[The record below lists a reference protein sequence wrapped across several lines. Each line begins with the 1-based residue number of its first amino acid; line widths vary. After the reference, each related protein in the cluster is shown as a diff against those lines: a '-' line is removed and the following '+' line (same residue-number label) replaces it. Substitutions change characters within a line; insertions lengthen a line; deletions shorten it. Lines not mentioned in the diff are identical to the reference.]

1 MRGPGLRRVAA
12 PAEFRVGGRTVP
24 ALLYAVGA
32 RRVWLCLR
40 ERDAVAGRDASLEG
54 GEIAARPRGAAA
66 DDGWIRG
73 ADFRLGP
80 ARGASVEA
88 VRMAAFTPSEAP
100 TNRWA
105 VDAMPPVRLF
115 LDDETPLPGLR
126 SNPALAGVEVHSV
139 NEARGSAAVGALL
152 LGCRPPHDPD
162 EAEVRRLLDRH
173 PGLSA
178 VLCARSGATT
188 GWRGDLAGSG
198 AVHYACS
205 GWPRAP
211 ELAALLHSALECSA
225 FHRAWRLLCDS
236 GDENGDDTGDGG
248 ENRDEAE
255 GPEWAWYD
263 SESRT
268 QRRSVQR
275 ALRDLEVRVEER
287 LPGVSATLYAYDEWA
302 ESLVGS
308 RPGPE
313 GHSVESAAVGA
324 ISFVARTGVS
334 LREDRP
340 ERSVFFDPD
349 LDAAPGAGA
358 ALFALPVR
366 DHAGSVFGVLAGHP
380 DEPGG
385 SFTPEVPTE
394 ARLVASEFAPALA
407 GLREVRRPEIGKQS
421 IFRPEALAEH
431 RRPESTSSILN
442 VSARWGGWVVG
453 GLAALVAGFFAFLI
467 FGRSTE
473 YAEGAAL
480 VRSRGQ
486 VPIVANAP
494 GTVAEVRL
502 SPGAAVNPGTVVG
515 TLYDADELALAERL
529 EQEYE
534 AQLVSLLRFPDDPTL
549 GTGLLSLRAGSREA
563 RAALRERALR
573 SPTSGV
579 LTDVRV
585 RVGTAVTPGQTV
597 ATVGTP
603 GAGFELVAEVPG
615 NYRPLLREGLP
626 VVAELAQFPGD
637 RLHLIASAVSP
648 EVVDAAEAEAI
659 LGRGFAE
666 EVGTGSV
673 ALVYARVPEEMAE
686 AFGDGQGLYDGM
698 TGAVRIP
705 VRRDRFIASLW
716 PSLGSSTRR

>member
-40 ERDAVAGRDASLEG
+40 EVDAVAGRDASLEG

-88 VRMAAFTPSEAP
+88 VRMAAFTASGDEVL
-100 TNRWA
+100 TSRWA

-126 SNPALAGVEVHSV
+126 SNPALAGVEVRSV
-139 NEARGSAAVGALL
+139 HDARGSAAVGALL

-162 EAEVRRLLDRH
+162 EAEVRVLLDRH

-211 ELAALLHSALECSA
+211 ELAALLHSALECAA
-225 FHRAWRLLCDS
+225 FHRAWRLLFGS
-236 GDENGDDTGDGG
+236 GNDAGEGAGDDDGV
-248 ENRDEAE
+248 A

-313 GHSVESAAVGA
+313 GQSVESAAVGA
-324 ISFVARTGVS
+324 ISFVARTGLS
-334 LREDRP
+334 IREDRP

-349 LDAAPGAGA
+349 LDAAPGAGS

-366 DHAGSVFGVLAGHP
+366 DHSGSVFGVLAGHP

-385 SFTPEVPTE
+385 SFAPEAPAE

-407 GLREVRRPEIGKQS
+407 GLREARRPEIGKQS

-442 VSARWGGWVVG
+442 VSASWGGWIVG
-453 GLAALVAGFFAFLI
+453 GLAALVMGFFAFLI

-486 VPIVANAP
+486 VPVVANAP

-502 SPGAAVNPGTVVG
+502 SPGAVVNRGTVVG

-549 GTGLLSLRAGSREA
+549 GSALPSLRAGSREA

-637 RLHLIASAVSP
+637 RLHLIASAISP

-659 LGRGFAE
+659 LGRAFAE

-686 AFGDGQGLYDGM
+686 AFGDRQGLYDGM
-698 TGAVRIP
+698 TGTVRIP

-716 PSLGSSTRR
+716 PALGSSTRR

>member
-1 MRGPGLRRVAA
+1 MRSPGLRRVAA
-12 PAEFRVGGRTVP
+12 PAEFRLGGRTVP

-40 ERDAVAGRDASLEG
+40 EADAIAGRDLSAEG
-54 GEIAARPRGAAA
+54 GEIAVRPRGAAA

-73 ADFRLGP
+73 ADLRPGP
-80 ARGASVEA
+80 ARGASFEA
-88 VRMAAFTPSEAP
+88 VRMAALTPFGDADP
-100 TNRWA
+100 TSRWA

-115 LDDETPLPGLR
+115 VDDEAPLPGLR
-126 SNPALAGVEVHSV
+126 SNPALAGVEVRSV
-139 NEARGSAAVGALL
+139 AEAPGSEALGALL

-162 EAEVRRLLDRH
+162 EAAVRALLDRH

-205 GWPRAP
+205 GWPRPA
-211 ELAALLHSALECSA
+211 ELAALLHSALECAA
-225 FHRAWRLLCDS
+225 FHRAWRLLFGGAD
-236 GDENGDDTGDGG
+236 GDG
-248 ENRDEAE
+248 AE

-263 SESRT
+263 SDSRT

-275 ALRDLEVRVEER
+275 TLRDLEVRVEER
-287 LPGVSATLYAYDEWA
+287 LPGVTANLYAYDEWA

-308 RPGPE
+308 RPTQE

-349 LDAAPGAGA
+349 LDAAPGAGS

-366 DHAGSVFGVLAGHP
+366 DHSGSVFGVLAGHP

-385 SFTPEVPTE
+385 SFAPEAPAE
-394 ARLVASEFAPALA
+394 ARLVASEFAPAFA

-442 VSARWGGWVVG
+442 VSARWGGWIVG
-453 GLAALVAGFFAFLI
+453 GLAALVVGFFAFLF

-486 VPIVANAP
+486 VPVVANAP

-502 SPGAAVNPGTVVG
+502 SPGAAVSPGTVVG

-549 GTGLLSLRAGSREA
+549 GSSLPSLRAGSREA
-563 RAALRERALR
+563 RSALRERALR
-573 SPTSGV
+573 SPTSGI

>member
-12 PAEFRVGGRTVP
+12 RAEFRLGRRTVP

-32 RRVWLCLR
+32 RRVWFCLR
-40 ERDAVAGRDASLEG
+40 ETDALAARDGRTEG
-54 GEIAARPRGAAA
+54 AEIALRPRGAGGEE
-66 DDGWIRG
+66 GWISG
-73 ADFRLGP
+73 ADFGLGP
-80 ARGASVEA
+80 ARGASPDA
-88 VRMAAFTPSEAP
+88 VRMALFTPVEGAEP
-100 TNRWA
+100 TSRWA
-105 VDAMPPVRLF
+105 VGEMPPLRLF
-115 LDDETPLPGLR
+115 VDDETALPGLR
-126 SNPALAGVEVHSV
+126 SNPGLAGVEIRPVGDSPGS
-139 NEARGSAAVGALL
+139 EAGSGSAGALL

-162 EAEVRRLLDRH
+162 EATVRALLGRY

-178 VLCARSGATT
+178 VLCARSGVTT

-205 GWPRAP
+205 GWPRPP
-211 ELAALLHSALECSA
+211 ELAALLHSALECAA
-225 FHRAWRLLCDS
+225 FHRAFRELFGS
-236 GDENGDDTGDGG
+236 E
-248 ENRDEAE
+248 DEADA
-255 GPEWAWYD
+255 PEWAWYD
-263 SESRT
+263 SESLV
-268 QRRSVQR
+268 QRRNVLR
-275 ALRDLEVRVEER
+275 TLRDLGARAEAR
-287 LPGVSATLYAYDEWA
+287 LPEVVVSVFAYDEWA
-302 ESLVGS
+302 ESLVGPKPT
-308 RPGPE
+308 RE
-313 GHSVESAAVGA
+313 EHSVESAAVGA
-324 ISFVARTGVS
+324 VSFVARTGVAVEEE
-334 LREDRP
+334 RID
-340 ERSVFFDPD
+340 RSVFFDPD
-349 LDAAPGAGA
+349 LDRVPGAGR
-358 ALFALPVR
+358 ALSAFPVR
-366 DHAGSVFGVLAGHP
+366 DFSGSVLGVLACHP
-380 DEPGG
+380 AEPHD
-385 SFTPEVPTE
+385 SFGRDSLTE
-394 ARLVASEFAPALA
+394 ARLVASELAPPLS

-442 VSARWGGWVVG
+442 VSARWGGWIVG
-453 GLAALVAGFFAFLI
+453 GLAALLVGFFSFLI

-486 VPIVANAP
+486 VPVVANAP

-549 GTGLLSLRAGSREA
+549 GSGLSSLRAGSREA

-585 RVGTAVTPGQTV
+585 RVGTAVSPGQTV

-626 VVAELAQFPGD
+626 LVAELAQFPGD

-659 LGRGFAE
+659 LGRAFAE

-673 ALVYARVPEEMAE
+673 ALVYARIPEEMAE
-686 AFGDGQGLYDGM
+686 AFGDRQGLYDGM
-698 TGAVRIP
+698 TGTVRIP

-716 PSLGSSTRR
+716 PSLGSSSSR